1 MRAFLTMRAAGEP
14 PEAAVPLEAE
24 ALSQDAVP
32 GTAPDGQVEHM
43 AHMAHVASL
52 PHLSDARLAELCNSR
67 RDLTFTLELEGT
79 APERFTT
86 TLLLDG
92 EPVDC
97 LQTTG
102 ATARIITTRSKPL
115 LGRIGWAAFRFVV
128 RLSSA
133 EGGGTL
139 EVAAP
144 ALPVHVPAVEGP
156 RLRRYAS
163 TVLAH
168 NERYLFVRP
177 EGRLSVRPPAGIEE
191 RARVNE
197 ETIRTFETHF
207 AGFRSHMRARIIHE
221 ETTGPLEKVR
231 QFDSRTIRF
240 IAEHPEELMLTT
252 ARTGIRVGGQHYLPR
267 RTLVHH
273 PLKSFDTAENR
284 AMLGFLKT
292 LAADLEKELAGL
304 ESGAV
309 AETAAKPRGGTGAAG
324 SVAGHSTIPNRD
336 AAEQNADSNPYGKA
350 NGFPGNAAPDGNG
363 RPQGNDGLN
372 GKQETAPGSAAEN
385 SADTQNSNAT
395 ALVGAERNTP
405 AATTTPATA
414 ASQGYIRTTDWL
426 VEQVRLD
433 TGLFAGRWREHLNRA
448 KRLLE
453 TYANA
458 LGLASS
464 LGSIPTL
471 ARIPEPT
478 PAVWSNPVYRILHH
492 AVRRQFEN
500 RASPLEKTLLV
511 ETEAFESF
519 NTSRLFEYYTQV
531 KLLSALEAAGFV
543 IRRAA
548 GFTYEDT
555 PRQALEA
562 PSFTNTFDLEHPNG
576 TLCRV
581 YAQPVVRMAGLPEQN
596 GLGLARTSPYG
607 IDEETGLR
615 PLKNPVWTPDFVVR
629 VERRDGTAS
638 WLVADA
644 KYSRPSKV
652 LERDVLKMIYKY
664 LFALAPTH
672 PGDELKGLWLLC
684 AIPEAEDPA
693 PLFTPEASG
702 LRGAPPVEIMT
713 VDHRGEDTGETDAN
727 LPRDERFPGLDP
739 AWLGL
744 IHAVE
749 REAGPMGLNLPGMD
763 DDD

>member
-1 MRAFLTMRAAGEP
+1 MRVFLTMRAAGEP

-24 ALSQDAVP
+24 ALPQDGVP
-32 GTAPDGQVEHM
+32 GAAPPGR
-43 AHMAHVASL
+43 A
-52 PHLSDARLAELCNSR
+52 PHLSDARFAALCNTD
-67 RDLTFTLELEGT
+67 RDFTFTLELEGI

-97 LQTTG
+97 SQTTG
-102 ATARIITTRSKPL
+102 TNERIITTRSSPL

-133 EGGGTL
+133 EGGGAL

-163 TVLAH
+163 TVLAQ

-177 EGRLSVRPPAGIEE
+177 EGRLRVRPPAGIEE

-207 AGFRSHMRARIIHE
+207 AGFRSHMRSKIVHE
-221 ETTGPLEKVR
+221 ETTGPLEKLR

-267 RTLVHH
+267 RTLVNR

-292 LAADLEKELAGL
+292 LAADLEKELALL

-309 AETAAKPRGGTGAAG
+309 AQASAKPAANANAGASSGAA
-324 SVAGHSTIPNRD
+324 P
-336 AAEQNADSNPYGKA
+336 EQNPNPNPYGKPNEESLNA
-350 NGFPGNAAPDGNG
+350 VTAGDDVKTGAAPGNARNASAAADSGTASESPD
-363 RPQGNDGLN
+363 R
-372 GKQETAPGSAAEN
+372 TAP
-385 SADTQNSNAT
+385 
-395 ALVGAERNTP
+395 
-405 AATTTPATA
+405 A
-414 ASQGYIRTTDWL
+414 ASSSTGYIRTTDWL

-433 TGLFAGRWREHLNRA
+433 AGLFAQRWREHLNRA

-453 TYANA
+453 AYANA

-500 RASPLEKTLLV
+500 RASPLEETLLV

-519 NTSRLFEYYTQV
+519 NISRLFEYYTQM
-531 KLLSALEAAGFV
+531 KLLVALETAGFV
-543 IRRAA
+543 IRRSS

-576 TLCRV
+576 THCRV
-581 YAQPVVRMAGLPEQN
+581 FAQPVVRMAGLPEQN

-607 IDEETGLR
+607 IGEKNGLR
-615 PLKNPVWTPDFVVR
+615 PLRNPVWTPDFVVR

-693 PLFTPEASG
+693 PLFTPEAAG

-713 VDHRGEDTGETDAN
+713 VDRRGEDTEETDAD

-739 AWLGL
+739 AWVDFV
-744 IHAVE
+744 HAVE
-749 REAGPMGLNLPGMD
+749 REAGPMGLDLPGMD

>member
-1 MRAFLTMRAAGEP
+1 MRVFLTMRAVGEP

-24 ALSQDAVP
+24 ALPLDGVP
-32 GTAPDGQVEHM
+32 GAAPSGHAPD
-43 AHMAHVASL
+43 
-52 PHLSDARLAELCNSR
+52 LSDARFAALCNT
-67 RDLTFTLELEGT
+67 DHDFTFTLELEGV

-97 LQTTG
+97 SQTNGTNE
-102 ATARIITTRSKPL
+102 RIITTRSSPL
-115 LGRIGWAAFRFVV
+115 LGRIGWAAFRFIV

-133 EGGGTL
+133 EGGGAL

-144 ALPVHVPAVEGP
+144 ALPVHVPANEGP

-163 TVLAH
+163 TVLAE
-168 NERYLFVRP
+168 NERYLFMRP
-177 EGRLSVRPPAGIEE
+177 EGRLRMRLPAGIEE
-191 RARVNE
+191 RFRVNE

-207 AGFRSHMRARIIHE
+207 AGFRSHMRSKIVHE
-221 ETTGPLEKVR
+221 ETTGPLEKLR
-231 QFDSRTIRF
+231 QFDSKTIRF

-267 RTLVHH
+267 RTLVNH
-273 PLKSFDTAENR
+273 PVKSFDTAENR
-284 AMLGFLKT
+284 AILGFLKT
-292 LAADLEKELAGL
+292 LAADLEKELALL
-304 ESGAV
+304 ESGAD
-309 AETAAKPRGGTGAAG
+309 AQAPAKPAAGAKDTAASG
-324 SVAGHSTIPNRD
+324 VAPDQNAHST
-336 AAEQNADSNPYGKA
+336 PYGNSNKKPYGAGEPGDDLKA
-350 NGFPGNAAPDGNG
+350 AA
-363 RPQGNDGLN
+363 
-372 GKQETAPGSAAEN
+372 APGSASEA
-385 SADTQNSNAT
+385 SAAADH
-395 ALVGAERNTP
+395 GAASANPDR
-405 AATTTPATA
+405 TTPE
-414 ASQGYIRTTDWL
+414 ASSSPCYIRTTDWL

-433 TGLFAGRWREHLNRA
+433 TSLFAERWREHLNRA

-453 TYANA
+453 AYANV

-478 PAVWSNPVYRILHH
+478 PAAWSNPVYRILHH

-500 RASPLEKTLLV
+500 RASPLAETLLV

-531 KLLSALEAAGFV
+531 KLLASLEAAGFV
-543 IRRAA
+543 IRRSS

-555 PRQALEA
+555 PHQALEA

-607 IDEETGLR
+607 IGEKNGLR
-615 PLKNPVWTPDFVVR
+615 LLRNPVWTPDFIVR

-693 PLFTPEASG
+693 PLLPPEAAG

-713 VDHRGEDTGETDAN
+713 VDRRGEDTGKEDGN
-727 LPRDERFPGLDP
+727 LPSDERFPGIDP
-739 AWLGL
+739 AWLPF

-749 REAGPMGLNLPGMD
+749 REAGPMGLNLLGMD